1 MKKIILQSVKIKENL
16 VFDSRAK
23 ASDFLGVEPREFD
36 KKLKSGDPL
45 VSVAGTYFVDE
56 LFE

>member
-1 MKKIILQSVKIKENL
+1 MKKIILQSMKTRQNL

>member
-1 MKKIILQSVKIKENL
+1 MKKIILQSMKTRENL

-45 VSVAGTYFVDE
+45 INAAGAYFVDE